1 MANPLHLKKYS
12 TEYSKSGLERYCMEV
27 EHRGLGTYKML
38 RDSNHDV
45 LLKRVET
52 IFSLWDKQWE
62 QQSKRS
68 SALSSKISSEAEAE
82 YRSKQAVAAMQLVE
96 NILTHT
102 LTVNDRINFSQ
113 LFEYSKFPE
122 SNPITFMETEL
133 AKHKD
138 PQRPQTE
145 GFPPKPTESQFVP
158 QLGFFDK
165 MIKSLRDSKISVS
178 RLKYE
183 EAVARWEAM
192 CNEITTRNENVL
204 KNFEF
209 ECLKKQLDRETVTKN
224 FQDKERGWQ
233 KRKSEFETNQRLHN
247 EKVTKLKAEYERG
260 AADAVVEYCELVLN
274 NSFYPD
280 SFPKEFDLD
289 YNPETKLL
297 VVDYVLPAPD
307 DLPKITEVKYIH
319 TKKEIKEYFISDS
332 QHSKLYDSTIYQ
344 ICLRTIH
351 ELFEADAVDAIDIIA
366 FNGWVEA
373 INKATGKKVNNC
385 IASLQTRKKEF
396 LEIELSHID
405 PKTCFKNLKGV
416 ASTKLIGIVPIQPLI
431 QVSRNDKRFVSSK
444 DVSGILDEGYNL
456 AAMGWEDFEHLLR
469 ELFEKEFSSNGGEVK
484 VTQASRDGGVDAVA
498 FDPDPIRGGKIVIQ
512 AKRYTNTVGVSAVR
526 DLYGTVLNEG
536 ATKGLLVTT
545 ADYGPDAYEFA
556 RNKPI
561 TLLNGGNLLSLLEK
575 HGHKARIDLA
585 EAKRMNMGI

>member
-1 MANPLHLKKYS
+1 
-12 TEYSKSGLERYCMEV
+12 MEV
-27 EHRGLGTYKML
+27 EHTGLNTYKML
-38 RDSNHDV
+38 RDANHDV
-45 LLKRVET
+45 LLKRVDS

-62 QQSKRS
+62 HYSKRN
-68 SALSSKISSEAEAE
+68 SALSSKISNEAEAE
-82 YRSKQAVAAMQLVE
+82 QRSNSATAAMKMVE
-96 NILTHT
+96 NILSHT
-102 LTVNDRINFSQ
+102 LIIDDRINFSQ

-122 SNPITFMETEL
+122 SNPMAFMDAEL
-133 AKHKD
+133 AKQKN
-138 PQRPQTE
+138 PEKPKVE
-145 GFPPKPTESQFVP
+145 ELPPKPSELQYTPS
-158 QLGFFDK
+158 LGFFDK
-165 MIKSLRDSKISVS
+165 VIKSFRDSKITLA

-183 EAVARWEAM
+183 EAIVKWEKA
-192 CNEITTRNENVL
+192 CSEVQTRNENLL
-204 KNFEF
+204 KSFEF
-209 ECLKKQLDRETVTKN
+209 ECLKKQLDRETVIKN
-224 FQDKERGWQ
+224 FQDRETNW
-233 KRKSEFETNQRLHN
+233 KRRKNEFETKQKSHN
-247 EKVTKLKAEYERG
+247 EKVTRLKADYERG

-274 NSFYPD
+274 NSIYPD
-280 SFPKEFDLD
+280 SFPKEFDLE
-289 YNPETKLL
+289 YNPDTKLL
-297 VVDYVLPAPD
+297 VIDYVLPAPD
-307 DLPKITEVKYIH
+307 DLPKVSEVKYIN
-319 TKKEIKEYFISDS
+319 TKKEIKEYFISDT
-332 QHSKLYDSTIYQ
+332 QQSKLYDSTIYQ

-351 ELFEADAVDAIDIIA
+351 ELFEADAVNAFDIVA
-366 FNGWVEA
+366 FNGWVQA

-396 LEIELSHID
+396 LEIELFHID

-416 ASTKLIGIVPIQPLI
+416 ASSKLIGIVPIQPLI
-431 QVSRNDKRFVSSK
+431 QINRHDKRFVSSK

-575 HGHKARIDLA
+575 HGHKARIDLV
-585 EAKRMNMGI
+585 EAKRLNLG